1 MLRSGTS
8 LSRGLLLSRI
18 SALHRRA
25 IRPLGVG
32 ASVGADCSRRPGID
46 RYRATATAPDCVL
59 WQHGARG
66 ADTQRNSLP
75 LVTDQKVGGS
85 NPSGRALLRQT
96 TRPLS
101 SGNAAWG
108 PLSYRIARREISR
121 CEPYRRLRLGSSSS
135 GQPCVGA
142 SWLCEPS
149 DRSGRTIR
157 GPAVVG
163 FGTRQHDMA
172 AGHLMSDRCGVP
184 VTRNGQTV
192 VRACG
197 DRLPHPAQ
205 PRDAR
210 EWR

>member
-18 SALHRRA
+18 STLHRRA

-96 TRPLS
+96 IQAPDQRKRCVGALLVSLPLRPS
-101 SGNAAWG
+101 
-108 PLSYRIARREISR
+108 
-121 CEPYRRLRLGSSSS
+121 GSSSARRPS
-135 GQPCVGA
+135 TSRARASCLPRTLTGIIVSALASTSLTGA
-142 SWLCEPS
+142 APAKTVTA
-149 DRSGRTIR
+149 RT
-157 GPAVVG
+157 
-163 FGTRQHDMA
+163 
-172 AGHLMSDRCGVP
+172 RCGYKAANA
-184 VTRNGQTV
+184 RM
-192 VRACG
+192 CG
-197 DRLPHPAQ
+197 AAPLAP
-205 PRDAR
+205 
-210 EWR
+210 